1 MAKITDFI
9 DPRLTVFV
17 FWVFFLL
24 AFRCLPIKRFIGKV
38 FRMMGCSCCDDLITI
53 DEETNRDGNARNI
66 IEYQQLSDE
75 RKTEIDGNRSG
86 AILGH
91 LNGFSLT
98 LKKEHMVK
106 CMSESLSQLYTQ
118 VKDNDNGLET
128 KPQSSRTV
136 PKATGAQNIQECNNS
151 NENPQSTSLRSI
163 HQSDVQK
170 QNQLTYDETGQ
181 HSISDGDIEMGELSQ
196 CNTCD
201 TDSIKG
207 VDDIAADDK
216 YTNYTHIAISLPGQN
231 VNGRTIQEA
240 HDFENQKDET
250 TDPQPEKR
258 LNFIGRWTNQKE
270 SVTEGIRPKEKE
282 QVSSS
287 LEVRHV
293 PLSCAICLTDFEES
307 ERISWA
313 SNPECT
319 HVFHEDCIV
328 QWLVTLGRNHAVS
341 LDPNETEFLDFK
353 LECPCCRQDF
363 ILKPYSSR
371 NHSNDAL

>member
-1 MAKITDFI
+1 
-9 DPRLTVFV
+9 
-17 FWVFFLL
+17 
-24 AFRCLPIKRFIGKV
+24 
-38 FRMMGCSCCDDLITI
+38 
-53 DEETNRDGNARNI
+53 
-66 IEYQQLSDE
+66 
-75 RKTEIDGNRSG
+75 
-86 AILGH
+86 
-91 LNGFSLT
+91 
-98 LKKEHMVK
+98 MVK

-181 HSISDGDIEMGELSQ
+181 HSISDGDIEMGEPSQ
-196 CNTCD
+196 CK
-201 TDSIKG
+201 TDSMTG
-207 VDDIAADDK
+207 VDDAAANDK
-216 YTNYTHIAISLPGQN
+216 CTNYTHIAISLPGHD